1 MDTNIQAIPGLE
13 EAFAVRPASDDNDDI
28 FTNVN
33 PLWCPLGLNAVFGGV
48 LMSQAL
54 NAVMQRASPSF
65 VVHSMHCHFIKA
77 TRVGTPVSYH
87 VSRVSQGKASSVYTI
102 SARQNDHD
110 VFISTLSFRR
120 ASAPVGNV
128 LKHAVPKPKL
138 VFDDETQPHRYGEG
152 TAKSLFEFKMATA
165 TIEKGDSNPETKYFR
180 RIVRAQSSLARP
192 SGSNEHL
199 LALVCMTDTYT
210 AGTVGRAHGIP
221 VYTRFNA
228 GLKDGNPRA
237 QVAFKALSTVAHTLH
252 FHNVDH
258 VCVNHWMTEE
268 LHCPWAGHERGL
280 VISRVWSSDGILLAT
295 CSQEVL
301 VRLPQDNIPARL

>member
-13 EAFAVRPASDDNDDI
+13 KAFAVRPSSDDNNDI
-28 FTNVN
+28 FTNVHS
-33 PLWCPLGLNAVFGGV
+33 LWCPLGLNAVFGGV

-54 NAVMQRASPSF
+54 NAVMQRVSPSSI
-65 VVHSMHCHFIKA
+65 VHSMHCHFVKA
-77 TRVGTPVSYH
+77 TRVGTPVFYH
-87 VSRVSQGKASSVYTI
+87 VSRVSQGQASSVKTV
-102 SARQNDHD
+102 SARQNDHE
-110 VFISTLSFRR
+110 S
-120 ASAPVGNV
+120 PVGNV
-128 LKHAVPKPKL
+128 LKHAVPKPEL
-138 VFDDETQPHRYGEG
+138 ALDDEMEPHRYGEG
-152 TAKSLFEFKMATA
+152 TARSLFEFKMATA
-165 TIEKGDSNPETKYFR
+165 SIGKGDSDPEIKYFR
-180 RIVRAQSSLARP
+180 RIVRAQSNLARP

-228 GLKDGNPRA
+228 GLKDGNPQA
-237 QVAFKALSTVAHTLH
+237 QVAFKALSTVAHTIH

-258 VCVNHWMTEE
+258 VCVNQWMTEE

-280 VISRVWSSDGILLAT
+280 VISRVWSSDGVLLAT
-295 CSQEVL
+295 CTQEVL